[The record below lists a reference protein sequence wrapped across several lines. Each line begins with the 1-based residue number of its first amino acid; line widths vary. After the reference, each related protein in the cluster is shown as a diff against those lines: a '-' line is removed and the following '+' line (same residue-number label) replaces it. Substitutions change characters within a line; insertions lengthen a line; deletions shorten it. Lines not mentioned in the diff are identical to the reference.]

1 MVASDEMFSECLLAS
16 QSPRRQNCGADIL
29 SARSHRDTS
38 NSSNTSCAN
47 EIIYCGYRLDSESQ
61 LYYVRNRTYN
71 AVLGRWIQRDPIG
84 YDGGINLYQVVGSGP
99 VGAVDPNGLGRKP
112 ADALPNDGTPNSIG
126 ERVGPDGKVVT
137 RGFYNDKGK
146 LVNRQDYAGGGDQG
160 NPTPHEH
167 VKEFNQRGQR
177 TGEVCNKLDPNTV
190 DRTPGSGVKAS
201 PAKDAPTVSESP
213 EAKPPST
220 GVGTEIENAADDA
233 AGDLGRVFSD
243 LLFPI
248 QITIIELQT
257 GGSPPQNDGTTPG

>member
-1 MVASDEMFSECLLAS
+1 MTLDAVTGLYDERFRNYSPSLGTRISQDPAGYIDGAS
-16 QSPRRQNCGADIL
+16 
-29 SARSHRDTS
+29 
-38 NSSNTSCAN
+38 
-47 EIIYCGYRLDSESQ
+47 
-61 LYYVRNRTYN
+61 TY
-71 AVLGRWIQRDPIG
+71 Q
-84 YDGGINLYQVVGSGP
+84 YEVGGP
-99 VGAVDPNGLGRKP
+99 VGSVDPNGLGRKP

-146 LVNRQDYAGGGDQG
+146 LVNRQDYAGGEHDGI
-160 NPTPHEH
+160 PTPHEH
-167 VKEFNQRGQR
+167 ITNFNERGQPV
-177 TGEVCNKLDPNTV
+177 GKVCNKLDPNTV

-201 PAKDAPTVSESP
+201 PAKDAPTVSDSP

-233 AGDLGRVFSD
+233 AGDVGRVFSD